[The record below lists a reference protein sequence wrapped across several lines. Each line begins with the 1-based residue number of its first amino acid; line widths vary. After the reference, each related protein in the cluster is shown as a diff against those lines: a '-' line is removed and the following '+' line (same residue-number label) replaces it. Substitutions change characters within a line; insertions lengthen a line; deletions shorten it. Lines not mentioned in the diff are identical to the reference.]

1 MAINRSALTRKSA
14 LQVLEK
20 LQDATT
26 KKSYK
31 DDRFWTLKQVA
42 GSKNADKNAA
52 AAVIRFLPAK
62 TEEGLPYVKTYN
74 HGFQYKGKWFI
85 EDCPSTVGHS
95 CPVCEDVSKL
105 FDRGDKENGRQRK
118 KKQVYIANILVV
130 KHPGNPAD
138 EGKTFLYKVSKT
150 IIDKLTDKMHPDE
163 ALGDEPRDPFA
174 FFDGCEVKLKRHTAD
189 NGFPSYDKTTVDDAG
204 DLFDGDEEQLTELLE
219 KMVDL
224 QEFVQPSRFKS
235 AAEIAKRYFS
245 VVGGTERDEAD
256 DEGESPAA
264 NVREFGKPQLK
275 RPAPVAKAPVEKD
288 EDEAPAPK
296 AKPAAKA
303 VELDEEED
311 DDLAFFKQLADE

>member
-1 MAINRSALTRKSA
+1 M
-14 LQVLEK
+14 
-20 LQDATT
+20 
-26 KKSYK
+26 
-31 DDRFWTLKQVA
+31 
-42 GSKNADKNAA
+42 
-52 AAVIRFLPAK
+52 
-62 TEEGLPYVKTYN
+62 
-74 HGFQYKGKWFI
+74 
-85 EDCPSTVGHS
+85 
-95 CPVCEDVSKL
+95 
-105 FDRGDKENGRQRK
+105 
-118 KKQVYIANILVV
+118 

-245 VVGGTERDEAD
+245 VVGGAELDEAD

-275 RPAPVAKAPVEKD
+275 RPAPVAKAPVEED
-288 EDEAPAPK
+288 EDEVPAPK

-303 VELDEEED
+303 VELDDEED